1 MGNGSLLSHVAS
13 PTSKFTIPK
22 DMLNLSCVF
31 RDLWKMLRISSGVPI
46 SLGSLKAQKRFKGE
60 KESQGDK
67 NGYPGGL
74 TSLSILFLEIG
85 MVS

>member
-13 PTSKFTIPK
+13 RISKFSIPK

-31 RDLWKMLRISSGVPI
+31 RDLWKMLRISSPVPI
-46 SLGSLKAQKRFKGE
+46 SSGSLKAQKGFKGE
-60 KESQGDK
+60 ESKGDK

-74 TSLSILFLEIG
+74 ISLSFLFLETG

>member
-1 MGNGSLLSHVAS
+1 
-13 PTSKFTIPK
+13 
-22 DMLNLSCVF
+22 
-31 RDLWKMLRISSGVPI
+31 MLRISSGVPI
-46 SLGSLKAQKRFKGE
+46 SLGSLKAQKSFKGE